1 MIKIISIES
10 FHQRYQIQRVI
21 NCNKKKMYRTLIILL
36 MLCLGKINLSAQKD
50 YSLKVVKNEIK
61 DLPQVH
67 SYANGIYD
75 GKLLIIG
82 GRTGSPSSY
91 INFDL
96 ILIDPE
102 ADKFWQKSIETYAL
116 KPSFIEHLSSS
127 NTASIQI
134 GNYLYIAGGLGYRVD
149 QDAFGT
155 LPYLT
160 RIDIKKVCESIL
172 YGSNNDDFICQI
184 ENEIFAS
191 MESSLLKSKDDF
203 YLIGGFNMKG
213 NFNKEGELEIV
224 QSDLKQYNAFTLNET
239 EFSIELDMLDEIKY
253 KEESS
258 SSSIKAI
265 SYRLPNAKN
274 GIVFIQNEEHIT
286 GTTPDWFKI
295 ESDHSISIIQNQ
307 GKVPFSHAVTIP
319 FYDNI
324 DRKMYTYFLG
334 GCNEFLCY
342 EKQSYTNNTLNE
354 VDVIVVNEDEEV
366 SFQSEMI
373 DELLL
378 QGKDGIFIPVNQP
391 SDGILELSSDANP
404 KLIGYI
410 YGGSTAPS
418 PMFYSDGTT
427 VDSALNQ
434 FFEVYITKERIVNQK
449 F

>member
-1 MIKIISIES
+1 
-10 FHQRYQIQRVI
+10 
-21 NCNKKKMYRTLIILL
+21 MYRITIFFL
-36 MLCLGKINLSAQKD
+36 MLCMVEINLIAQND

-67 SYANGIYD
+67 SYAHGVYD
-75 GKLLIIG
+75 GKLLVIG

-96 ILIDPE
+96 ILVDPE
-102 ADKFWQKSIETYAL
+102 TDRIWQKSIETYAL
-116 KPSFIEHLSSS
+116 KTSFIEHLSSC

-160 RIDIKKVCESIL
+160 RIDLKKVCESIL
-172 YGSNNDDFICQI
+172 KGTTNNDFICQI

-191 MESSLLKSKDDF
+191 MESSLLKTKDDF
-203 YLIGGFNMKG
+203 YLIGGFKMFG

-224 QSDLKQYNAFTLNET
+224 QSDLEHYYSFTLKET
-239 EFSIELDMLDEIKY
+239 DFSIELDLLDEIEY
-253 KEESS
+253 KEGSS
-258 SSSIKAI
+258 SSGIKAI

-286 GTTPDWFKI
+286 GTIPDWFKI
-295 ESDHSISIIQNQ
+295 GSDQSISVIQNQ

-342 EKQSYTNNTLNE
+342 EKQSYTKTTLNE
-354 VDVIVVNEDEEV
+354 VDVIVVNENEQVEV
-366 SFQSEMI
+366 QSEII

-378 QGKDGIFIPVNQP
+378 QGKDGVFIPISQSN
-391 SDGILELSSDANP
+391 DGILELTSDSTP

-418 PMFYSDGTT
+418 PMFYSDGST

-434 FFEVYITKERIVNQK
+434 FFEVYISKERIVNQK